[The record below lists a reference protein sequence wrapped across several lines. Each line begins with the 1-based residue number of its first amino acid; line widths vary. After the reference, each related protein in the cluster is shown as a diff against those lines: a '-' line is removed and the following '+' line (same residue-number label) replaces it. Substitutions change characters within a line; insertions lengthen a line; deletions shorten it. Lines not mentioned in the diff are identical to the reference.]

1 MLSRTPST
9 HPRDLP
15 FSAAFQQALRG
26 AKVEAGR
33 VGDSHV
39 RAEHV
44 LLALVREGTAPRAVQ
59 VLKALGVPPDHLRLA
74 LDRKPAPAVDA
85 PAELPWDRRA
95 KAVLDRCI
103 AYARE
108 SGRSTTDHLLLAL
121 AEGKGGLAAELLQWR
136 AITAARVREAAA
148 ALPEGGAE

>member
-1 MLSRTPST
+1 MLRSARST

-26 AKVEAGR
+26 AKAEASR
-33 VGDSHV
+33 LGDSHV

-44 LLALVREGTAPRAVQ
+44 LLTLVREGTAPRAVQ

-74 LDRKPAPAVDA
+74 LDRKHGPPVDA
-85 PAELPWDRRA
+85 PPELPWDRSA

-103 AYARE
+103 AYGRE
-108 SGRSTTDHLLLAL
+108 SGRSTTDHLLLAV
-121 AEGKGGLAAELLQWR
+121 AEGKSGLAAQLLHWR
-136 AITAARVREAAA
+136 GVTGARVREAAA
-148 ALPEGGAE
+148 TLPADVGE